1 MARFAF
7 AVVVG
12 SMRNLLAIIIAVLA
26 IAGAAYLG
34 THEVGFP
41 VHQTACYSN
50 PRLRTPRLHTPRL
63 HTPSCRQPTYAAW
76 QIPLAILLAALGL
89 GATAAVAS
97 DRPWRQAHD
106 RTADGVTPLST
117 RV

>member
-1 MARFAF
+1 MTRFAL
-7 AVVVG
+7 AVVIG

-41 VHQTACYSN
+41 VHQAACYSG
-50 PRLRTPRLHTPRL
+50 PRLS
-63 HTPSCRQPTYAAW
+63 TPSCRQPTYAAW
-76 QIPLAILLAALGL
+76 HMPLAIVLAALGL
-89 GATAAVAS
+89 GAAAAVATE
-97 DRPWRQAHD
+97 RPWRHAHD
-106 RTADGVTPLST
+106 RTPDSGTPVLT

>member
-12 SMRNLLAIIIAVLA
+12 SVRNLLAIIIAVLA
-26 IAGAAYLG
+26 IAGAAYPG

-50 PRLRTPRLHTPRL
+50 PRLHTPRL

-89 GATAAVAS
+89 GAAAAVAS